1 MLRVV
6 AHHSQLTKTDNLGTP
21 SDTDYDKE
29 NNTMSVDV
37 IQQDRVALRTELLRI
52 LRGVLRDDVAMDDLD
67 DEIPI
72 SDQVTMDSMDFLDFV
87 IEIRKHLRVD
97 IPEEDYAELVSIHG
111 LLDYLTV
118 QIEGLRS

>member
-1 MLRVV
+1 M
-6 AHHSQLTKTDNLGTP
+6 P
-21 SDTDYDKE
+21 
-29 NNTMSVDV
+29 VDV
-37 IQQDRVALRTELLRI
+37 IHQDRLVLRAELLRI
-52 LRGVLRDDVAMDDLD
+52 LRGVLRDDVATDDLD
-67 DEIPI
+67 DDIPI

-118 QIEGLRS
+118 QIEGHRS